1 MSKILQ
7 GCCFSMILAV
17 TPTAWAGIKCW
28 TNADGVRE
36 CGNTVP
42 PEYAQA
48 AHDEK
53 SADGVTRRTQAQAKT
68 PDEVVADR
76 IAQKAQAESDQA
88 IASAA
93 KRQLAANKVLLDT
106 FSTEED
112 IALALAGQLSNIDAQ
127 VKVSTSQVVKLNK
140 TLDDLIRQAADLERS
155 AHPVPEDLAQSIA
168 KQRRAIVNEQGFITA
183 KQAEKETIKAK
194 FASALVRFR
203 ELQAAK

>member
-28 TNADGVRE
+28 SNADGVRE

-48 AHDEK
+48 GHDEK
-53 SADGVTRRTQAQAKT
+53 SADGITRRTQTQAKT
-68 PDEVVADR
+68 PEEVVADR
-76 IAQKAQAESDQA
+76 LAQAAQAESDQA

-93 KRQLAANKVLLDT
+93 KRQLAADKVLLDT

-140 TLDDLIRQAADLERS
+140 TLDDLIRQAADLERG

-194 FASALVRFR
+194 SASALVRFR

>member
-42 PEYAQA
+42 AEYAQA
-48 AHDEK
+48 GHDEK
-53 SADGVTRRTQAQAKT
+53 SADGITRRTQTQAKT
-68 PDEVVADR
+68 PEEVVADR
-76 IAQKAQAESDQA
+76 IAQKAKAESDQA
-88 IASAA
+88 
-93 KRQLAANKVLLDT
+93 
-106 FSTEED
+106 

>member
-1 MSKILQ
+1 M
-7 GCCFSMILAV
+7 
-17 TPTAWAGIKCW
+17 
-28 TNADGVRE
+28 
-36 CGNTVP
+36 
-42 PEYAQA
+42 
-48 AHDEK
+48 
-53 SADGVTRRTQAQAKT
+53 
-68 PDEVVADR
+68 ADR
-76 IAQKAQAESDQA
+76 IAQKAKAESDQA

-93 KRQLAANKVLLDT
+93 KRQLAADKVLLDT

-203 ELQAAK
+203 ELHAAK